1 MTQKERLVELLK
13 TVPTTMGGVIDMD
26 TVAKYADEIIDIEQI
41 ADHLLSS
48 GVIVPPCKVGERL
61 WVLDTDGRPRE
72 MVLDKPDIR
81 CICAIEDNL
90 CMATCDRPKTGICA
104 YRLKNDGTD
113 IGKTLFL
120 SKAEAE
126 QALKER
132 ET

>member
-1 MTQKERLVELLK
+1 
-13 TVPTTMGGVIDMD
+13 
-26 TVAKYADEIIDIEQI
+26 
-41 ADHLLSS
+41 
-48 GVIVPPCKVGERL
+48 
-61 WVLDTDGRPRE
+61 

-81 CICAIEDNL
+81 CICAKEDNL

-126 QALKER
+126 QA
-132 ET
+132 